1 MYVVSSWFVRT
12 AGDWLAGDKLTDSN
26 MNQAP
31 PDPDEPFRPRS
42 DAAFLSAMAALGGFY
57 VLLVVLLIAGDV
69 CYTTPGQLWD
79 ALRAPE
85 IRYSFVLS
93 VVSSTVTTILALWV
107 AVPIGYLMSRS
118 HLGLLVAERPGEARS
133 IGRRLA
139 HWGLVLVDTVLDIPL
154 VLPPLVVGVSLLIL
168 FSFAP
173 LSSISDWVVY
183 EVPAVVIAQFTVAC
197 AFAVRTMRATF
208 DQIPVRQEQVAMTL
222 GASRSQ
228 VFWTVL
234 LPQARRGMVA
244 AATLCWARAIGEFGP
259 VLIFA
264 GSISMRTEVLP
275 TTIYLKMEQGN
286 LTAALSVSVCLVL
299 CAIVVLVITRLV
311 GWRRVV

>member
-1 MYVVSSWFVRT
+1 MF
-12 AGDWLAGDKLTDSN
+12 LA
-26 MNQAP
+26 
-31 PDPDEPFRPRS
+31 
-42 DAAFLSAMAALGGFY
+42 AMAALGGFY
-57 VLLVVLLIAGDV
+57 VVLVLLLIAGDV
-69 CYTTPGQLWD
+69 CYTSPAQLWE
-79 ALRAPE
+79 AFGAPE

-93 VVSSTVTTILALWV
+93 VVSSTITTILALWV

-118 HLGLLVAERPGEARS
+118 HLGLLMDEGTSPNRSARRIS
-133 IGRRLA
+133 RRFA

-173 LSSISDWVVY
+173 LRSISDWIVY

>member
-1 MYVVSSWFVRT
+1 MREKT
-12 AGDWLAGDKLTDSN
+12 GHQDD
-26 MNQAP
+26 
-31 PDPDEPFRPRS
+31 PFRPKS
-42 DAAFLSAMAALGGFY
+42 DLVFLSGMMALGGSY
-57 VLLVVLLIAGDV
+57 VVLVLCLIVGDALF
-69 CYTTPGQLWD
+69 TTPAEMWS
-79 ALRAPE
+79 ALATPE
-85 IRYSFVLS
+85 IRYSLTLS
-93 VVSSTVTTILALWV
+93 VISSSITTILALWV
-107 AVPIGYLMSRS
+107 AVPLAYLMSRFHPDHFLLRRQELHGKNALQWVRHRS
-118 HLGLLVAERPGEARS
+118 AHYGLLL
-133 IGRRLA
+133 I
-139 HWGLVLVDTVLDIPL
+139 DTILDIPL

-173 LSSISDWVVY
+173 LSAASDWIVY
-183 EVPAVVIAQFTVAC
+183 EVPAVIIAQFTVAC

-208 DQIPVRQEQVAMTL
+208 DQIPLRQEQVAMTL

-275 TTIYLKMEQGN
+275 TTIFLKLEEGN
-286 LTAALSVSVCLVL
+286 LTAALSVSVCMIL
-299 CAIVVLVITRLV
+299 CAIAVLMITRLV
-311 GWRRVV
+311 GWQRIN